1 MDGDTEPGR
10 AEGPDSQFLEWSST
24 GIESD
29 GHIRNTPYRPAIAS
43 GSLARIDGV
52 FPLKA
57 EAHPGGI
64 YKIQDLSILVGGSPA
79 KLTSVGPDS
88 IVFQIPPAMKK
99 LPRKKVLVQLCRG
112 DTVVYTRV
120 ISIVAAAPAA
130 YFPTGAFATPNAFAG
145 KITLMPA
152 SGRGRQTSI
161 PFSPGQP
168 IRYSPKQKLLVGIL
182 ITGVDLQTNAGSLMQ
197 LFVNDKRV
205 KSTLAPALHLGRQ
218 ILQFDLGPEWLK
230 TDDLLRIDFDVDGC
244 GMEQEFRPLLSCKF

>member
-1 MDGDTEPGR
+1 MDGDTEPGP

-52 FPLKA
+52 LPLKA

-79 KLTSVGPDS
+79 RLTSVGPES

-99 LPRKKVLVQLCRG
+99 LPRKKVLVQLFRG
-112 DTVVYTRV
+112 KTVIYARV
-120 ISIVAAAPAA
+120 IPIVAAAPAA
-130 YFPTGAFATPNAFAG
+130 YFPTGAFATPNAFSG
-145 KITLMPA
+145 KVSVMSA
-152 SGRGRQTSI
+152 SSSGRETSI
-161 PFSPGQP
+161 PFTPGKP
-168 IRYSPKQKLLVGIL
+168 IRYSDRQKLRVEVL
-182 ITGVDLQTNAGSLMQ
+182 ITGVDLQTNAGASMQ
-197 LFVNDKRV
+197 LLVNDKRV
-205 KSTLAPALHLGRQ
+205 KSTLIPARHLGRQ

-230 TDDLLRIDFDVDGC
+230 TDDLLRIDFDVERY
-244 GMEQEFRPLLSCKF
+244 GMEQELRPLLSCKF